1 MYPSSHL
8 QIECGFLSFLCFM
21 QYCVWG
27 LCFRKKN
34 VWWLW
39 YGSSSC
45 LCYTLLKG
53 NCLEGHQNL
62 KGIVYGVIKISPSI
76 NLVMP
81 FLPLPRKKDAF
92 AKVFMLHKPSF
103 DIQITKFLI
112 ILNISVQCDVSWENM
127 EPIVGAEEQKKKTEL
142 IRVLV
147 GFSFHLCW
155 IHLSYLAITYFMITL
170 KNSVHFC
177 DVCWEDM

>member
-1 MYPSSHL
+1 MWVSFFFVLYAIL
-8 QIECGFLSFLCFM
+8 CLGFMF
-21 QYCVWG
+21 Q
-27 LCFRKKN
+27 KKN

-45 LCYTLLKG
+45 LCCTLLKG

-62 KGIVYGVIKISPSI
+62 KGTYCLWGYQNFTIHQFNYA
-76 NLVMP
+76 
-81 FLPLPRKKDAF
+81 FPLPFQRKRDAF
-92 AKVFMLHKPSF
+92 EKVLMLHKPSF

-112 ILNISVQCDVSWENM
+112 ILNNSVQCDVSWEDM
-127 EPIVGAEEQKKKTEL
+127 EHRVGAEEQKTEL

-170 KNSVHFC
+170 KNGVHFC
-177 DVCWEDM
+177 DVCWEDMEHRDVGPKN